1 MANLLVYFFASF
13 LTQNGPQL
21 LTTGFKGDGFRSEK
35 YQFCHQQAHKMW
47 NTLFAGDL
55 KLSHFVILL
64 SMRLQRD
71 PRSQNNGPNHLV

>member
-64 SMRLQRD
+64 SMLTKGSKNKVSWLD
-71 PRSQNNGPNHLV
+71 GHYL